1 MKEQDLMGI
10 KMIRFI
16 NSHYDDLFRIEDG
29 KYIQVNFRDHAVLKR
44 CFYVDEYHAKIDG
57 VVYHICQF
65 AEMMEKANVT
75 YNPEVENDEWK
86 KAWKVGKNNFLVLQT
101 CDDGYDYTMYD
112 NHYKEIDGGQ
122 LDMPELSMLEARDI
136 ILKDF
141 DLKHHDLVVEDYDDI
156 LEKVEEVEHQVQ
168 MILSFNRETDNL
180 AFDLTDFFEDVDLY
194 EYRDVVENKEETVAK
209 LKQQILSGETKEIK
223 DYLKS
228 MVGEDSDDQYIAED
242 LLNELEDFESRSNII
257 KPSVLALLK
266 EKKDE
271 VSIKGINTKEFVEER

>member
-1 MKEQDLMGI
+1 
-10 KMIRFI
+10 
-16 NSHYDDLFRIEDG
+16 
-29 KYIQVNFRDHAVLKR
+29 
-44 CFYVDEYHAKIDG
+44 
-57 VVYHICQF
+57 
-65 AEMMEKANVT
+65 
-75 YNPEVENDEWK
+75 
-86 KAWKVGKNNFLVLQT
+86 
-101 CDDGYDYTMYD
+101 
-112 NHYKEIDGGQ
+112 
-122 LDMPELSMLEARDI
+122 MPELSMLEARDI

>member
-1 MKEQDLMGI
+1 M
-10 KMIRFI
+10 
-16 NSHYDDLFRIEDG
+16 
-29 KYIQVNFRDHAVLKR
+29 NFRDHAVLKR
-44 CFYVDEYHAKIDG
+44 CFYVDEYHAKICG

-65 AEMMEKANVT
+65 AEMMEKGNVT
-75 YNPEVENDEWK
+75 YNPEVESDEWQQ
-86 KAWKVGKNNFLVLQT
+86 AWKVGKNNFLVLQT
-101 CDDGYDYTMYD
+101 CDDGYDYTVYD

-136 ILKDF
+136 ILEDF
-141 DLKHHDLVVEDYDDI
+141 DLKQQDLSVENCDDI

-168 MILSFNRETDNL
+168 MILSFNREADNL

-194 EYRDVVENKEETVAK
+194 EYRDVVENKEEAVAK

-223 DYLKS
+223 DYLKL

-257 KPSVLALLK
+257 KPSLLALLK

>member
-29 KYIQVNFRDHAVLKR
+29 KCIQVNFRDYAVLKR

-136 ILKDF
+136 ILEDF
-141 DLKHHDLVVEDYDDI
+141 DLKHHDLVVQDYDDI

-168 MILSFNRETDNL
+168 MILSFNREADNL

-194 EYRDVVENKEETVAK
+194 EYRDVVENKEEAVAK

-223 DYLKS
+223 GYLKS